1 MAFIVDGRMR
11 VPVRKTLDL
20 NLPAQKFIKDIQKIR
35 ASPPP
40 VSIKVPFRP
49 PSKKIIG
56 KGGPPTPRV
65 ITTPKPKKKVTIL
78 DTIGA
83 LGPEGLAKVYV
94 AGGAYGSKE
103 AVKTTITE
111 VIKGQGLPTDPVLKL
126 WDTDE
131 WKGWT
136 PKTEP
141 LPIIGVTP
149 PSIQIDPQKPFDLGL
164 PSWED
169 LKKPLLIAGIV
180 GAGLLLLPSIIGA
193 LKK

>member
-35 ASPPP
+35 AISPP
-40 VSIKVPFRP
+40 VSIKTPYRP

-56 KGGPPTPRV
+56 TGEPPTPRV
-65 ITTPKPKKKVTIL
+65 ITTPKPKKDITIF

-83 LGPEGLAKVYV
+83 LGIGGLAKVYT

-126 WDTDE
+126 WETPE
-131 WKGWT
+131 WKEWK
-136 PKTEP
+136 PKAT
-141 LPIIGVTP
+141 LPVVGDI
-149 PSIQIDPQKPFDLGL
+149 PSIQIDPAKPFDLGL
-164 PSWED
+164 PSWEE

-193 LKK
+193 FKK